1 MKILICDDEAPARL
15 RLRQLINEIDDIE
28 VVAEA
33 KNGKEALQRCHELEP
48 DVVLLDIRMPGIDGI
63 ETARHLAEHDDPPA
77 VIFTTAYGDF
87 ALSAFEANAVD
98 YLLKPLRRERLQ
110 QALLKAHSL
119 NKAQLQSLLVDDDFS
134 AARTHLSIHG
144 RDSLLLIAVEDVIS
158 FQADHK
164 YVTVHHIDGETLI
177 EESLVSLE
185 QEFSAQFLRIHRN
198 ALIAGDKLM
207 GIEKD
212 SSGQVH
218 AIVEGLAEHPEV
230 SRRHVSEL
238 RKLLKKRPLKRS
250 FS

>member
-1 MKILICDDEAPARL
+1 MRVLICDDEAPARL
-15 RLRQLINEIDDIE
+15 RLRQLIDEIDGIE
-28 VVAEA
+28 FVAEA
-33 KNGKEALQRCHELEP
+33 RNGKEALQRCHELEP

-63 ETARHLAEHDDPPA
+63 ETARHLAEHNDPPA

-119 NKAQLQSLLVDDDFS
+119 NKAQLQSLLVEDDFS
-134 AARTHLSIHG
+134 AARTHLSIHN
-144 RDSLLLIAVEDVIS
+144 RDSLILIAVEDVIS

-164 YVTVHHIDGETLI
+164 YVTVHYTEGESLI

-198 ALIAGDKLM
+198 ALVANDRLT

-212 SSGQVH
+212 ASGQIH
-218 AIVEGLAEHPEV
+218 AIVDGLVEYPEI
-230 SRRHVSEL
+230 SRRHVSEV
-238 RKLLKKRPLKRS
+238 RKLLKKKTR
-250 FS
+250 